1 MKPQNLQGTA
11 VTSGL
16 AGDIRTLINEARSG
30 LAATVNSALT
40 MLYWRIGRRIRAEVL
55 QGERAGYGE
64 QIVASLARQLE
75 ADHGRGFGAKNLRH
89 MLRFG
94 EVFEVE
100 EIVYALS
107 RQLSWTHL
115 RSLIY
120 IDDPLKRE
128 FYLEM
133 CHNEG
138 WSTRTLQG
146 RLDSMLFER
155 TSLSRKPDELLASEL
170 ATLRDQGVLSPN
182 LILKDPY
189 VLDFLELRDHY
200 LEKDLEDAILRE
212 LENFLLELG
221 AGFSFVARQK
231 RLQID
236 NDDF

>member
-1 MKPQNLQGTA
+1 MEPKNRQAATLT
-11 VTSGL
+11 TGL
-16 AGDIRTLINEARSG
+16 AGDIRVLIDEARAG

-40 MLYWRIGRRIRAEVL
+40 MLYWRIGRRIRTEVL

-94 EVFEVE
+94 EVFEAE
-100 EIVYALS
+100 EIVYAVS

-133 CHNEG
+133 CRSEG
-138 WSTRTLQG
+138 WSTRTLRG

-155 TSLSRKPDELLASEL
+155 TALSRKPGELLTTEL
-170 ATLRDQGVLSPN
+170 AALRDQGIFWPQSGAERSLYFGLFGLAGPLS
-182 LILKDPY
+182 
-189 VLDFLELRDHY
+189 
-200 LEKDLEDAILRE
+200 
-212 LENFLLELG
+212 
-221 AGFSFVARQK
+221 
-231 RLQID
+231 
-236 NDDF
+236 